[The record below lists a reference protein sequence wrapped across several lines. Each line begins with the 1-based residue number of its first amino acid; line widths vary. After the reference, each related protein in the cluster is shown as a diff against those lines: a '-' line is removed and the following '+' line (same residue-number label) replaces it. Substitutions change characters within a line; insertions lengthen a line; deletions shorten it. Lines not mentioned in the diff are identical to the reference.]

1 MRKFCKGLTPVI
13 CVMVIILVLT
23 GCTSSMSVTFNVG
36 TGDTIKVTL
45 DTSEGFMLEEVDD
58 EAFIVTENGDTI
70 CKAVFLDED
79 DYEHRKYMYDNMER
93 IEIIE
98 EGSGD
103 GLTWTLYNVDLVPY
117 GRTFIVW
124 IDGSNTGLSIGSSEE
139 YSEYCVKVFN
149 SLTFSVE

>member
-1 MRKFCKGLTPVI
+1 MRQFSKGLTTVL
-13 CVMVIILVLT
+13 CVMVFILALT
-23 GCTSSMSVTFNVG
+23 SCASSMSVTCNVG

-58 EAFIVTENGDTI
+58 DHFAVTENGDTV
-70 CKAVFLDED
+70 CKAVFFDED

-103 GLTWTLYNVDLVPY
+103 GLTWTLYNIDLTNC
-117 GRTFIVW
+117 GRTYIVW
-124 IDGSNTGLSIGSSEE
+124 IDGSNTGLELGSSEE
-139 YSEYCVKVFN
+139 YSEYCEKVFN